1 MQALHTMRR
10 VFLVLIKRGDV
21 RRPAKAGAPKEGSNK
36 RPRGEAAAPATEA
49 EAAAAEAAAEAALRV
64 FQGWV
69 YDQYQA
75 LVGALLGLLDAP
87 ALRVKVAALRT
98 LMELVNVESQV
109 RRKPQRC
116 FGQDLFHRLVGRLVQ
131 APAGPGGLH
140 DEVVAVLKVDYV
152 EPFFDVRYWL
162 LRSLRVLAAKLS
174 SAQGAENG
182 GQAQRCA
189 MVAAMFK
196 LLMLVTAP
204 KTEPEIISF
213 FVPFVDEEAA
223 AYQQQQGEG
232 EGEGEEGAGDEDDD
246 ALDFDYGDGDAD
258 GGDGDEAD
266 EAATGASSSSSKAAG
281 VPLVARLSAH
291 RKALGEAWV
300 ACLRLELTPALYR
313 STTQF
318 VARHVVDAM
327 LSPLQVRC

>member
-1 MQALHTMRR
+1 MQALHTLRR

-21 RRPAKAGAPKEGSNK
+21 RRPAKAEGANDGSNK
-36 RPRGEAAAPATEA
+36 RPRVEAAAPAK
-49 EAAAAEAAAEAALRV
+49 EAAAAAAALRV
-64 FQGWV
+64 FQDWV

-75 LVGALLGLLDAP
+75 FVGALLGLLDAP

-98 LMELVNVESQV
+98 LMELVKVESHV

-116 FGQDLFHRLVGRLVQ
+116 FGHDLFHRLVGRLVQ

-140 DEVVAVLKVDYV
+140 DELVAVLKVDYV

-174 SAQGAENG
+174 SAAGAENG
-182 GQAQRCA
+182 DKTQRRA
-189 MVAAMFK
+189 TVAAVFK
-196 LLMLVTAP
+196 LLILVTVP
-204 KTEPEIISF
+204 KMETEIISF
-213 FVPFVDEEAA
+213 FVPLVDEDVAA
-223 AYQQQQGEG
+223 AGHQRE
-232 EGEGEEGAGDEDDD
+232 EEEGAGDENDDV
-246 ALDFDYGDGDAD
+246 LDFDYGDDDVD
-258 GGDGDEAD
+258 GGDGEEAD
-266 EAATGASSSSSKAAG
+266 EVAAGASSSSNKAAG